1 MTAKKGSIQMTDIEK
16 ISEALFEDIKHLD
29 EQGNEYWTARELIP
43 VLEYNEYRF
52 FKKVIDKAIDA
63 CKSSNIKASDHF
75 VHVHDMVAL
84 GSGAERKIEDFHLSR
99 YACYLIA
106 MNGDPRKR
114 AVALAQTYFAV
125 KTRQQELVENY
136 DSLSEDQKRLAIR
149 HEMREHNKALAAAAR
164 DAGVVSRMDY
174 AIFQNAGY
182 KGLYG
187 GLGAKDIHKR
197 KGLKKSQQI
206 LDHMGSTELAANL
219 FRATQTEEKL
229 RRDEVQGK
237 ENANAT
243 HYGVGKKVRQTIAEL
258 GGTMP
263 EHLPTPDK
271 SIRQIERAQE
281 KRLTAR
287 DDEQ

>member
-1 MTAKKGSIQMTDIEK
+1 MTDIEK

-75 VHVHDMVAL
+75 VRVHDMVAL

-164 DAGVVSRMDY
+164 DAGVISRMDY

-281 KRLTAR
+281 KRLTAK

>member
-187 GLGAKDIHKR
+187 GLDAKNIHKR

>member
-1 MTAKKGSIQMTDIEK
+1 MTDIEK

-75 VHVHDMVAL
+75 VHVHDMVTL

-243 HYGVGKKVRQTIAEL
+243 HYGVGKKVRQTIADL

-271 SIRQIERAQE
+271 SIRQIARAQE
-281 KRLTAR
+281 KRLTAK
-287 DDEQ
+287 DEQ

>member
-1 MTAKKGSIQMTDIEK
+1 
-16 ISEALFEDIKHLD
+16 
-29 EQGNEYWTARELIP
+29 
-43 VLEYNEYRF
+43 
-52 FKKVIDKAIDA
+52 
-63 CKSSNIKASDHF
+63 
-75 VHVHDMVAL
+75 MVAL

-149 HEMREHNKALAAAAR
+149 HEMREHNKALATAAR
-164 DAGVVSRMDY
+164 DAGVISRMDY

-271 SIRQIERAQE
+271 SVLQIERAQE
-281 KRLTAR
+281 KRLTAK

>member
-29 EQGNEYWTARELIP
+29 EQGNEYWTARELMP
-43 VLEYNEYRF
+43 VLEYTQWRRFNETIEKA
-52 FKKVIDKAIDA
+52 KKA
-63 CKSSNIKASDHF
+63 CASSDNAVSDHF
-75 VHVHDMVAL
+75 ANVGKMVAL

-243 HYGVGKKVRQTIAEL
+243 HYGVGKKVRQTIADL

-271 SIRQIERAQE
+271 SIRQIAHAQE
-281 KRLTAR
+281 KRLTAK
-287 DDEQ
+287 DEQ

>member
-1 MTAKKGSIQMTDIEK
+1 MTAKKGSIHMTDIEK

-29 EQGNEYWTARELIP
+29 EQSNEYWTARELIP

-271 SIRQIERAQE
+271 SIRQIARAQE
-281 KRLTAR
+281 KRLTAK
-287 DDEQ
+287 DEQ